1 MSTPIWKWMRRRWR
15 WPNLSDG
22 KGGEGPLGRRIG
34 LLLLPALLLLLTAA
48 SGRDPIRAN
57 KAYEEGDYE
66 LAAELYLE
74 ALQSEPENSRLHFNL
89 ASSLAML
96 GRMEEAMQ
104 AYEEARALTED
115 LSEQAL
121 SEYNMG
127 NLLAWNS
134 DPAAAAELYR
144 EALRKNPMDADARHN
159 YELARKEHEQL
170 QQQMSG
176 ETPENDEEEENRQQE
191 SEPDSRQGETPP
203 DEPPADSGSRQQQEM
218 SREEAEN
225 ILDAL
230 QQRERDLL
238 ESMQKR
244 AETENPDEEKDW

>member
-1 MSTPIWKWMRRRWR
+1 
-15 WPNLSDG
+15 
-22 KGGEGPLGRRIG
+22 
-34 LLLLPALLLLLTAA
+34 
-48 SGRDPIRAN
+48 
-57 KAYEEGDYE
+57 
-66 LAAELYLE
+66 
-74 ALQSEPENSRLHFNL
+74 
-89 ASSLAML
+89 
-96 GRMEEAMQ
+96 
-104 AYEEARALTED
+104 
-115 LSEQAL
+115 
-121 SEYNMG
+121 
-127 NLLAWNS
+127 
-134 DPAAAAELYR
+134 
-144 EALRKNPMDADARHN
+144 
-159 YELARKEHEQL
+159 
-170 QQQMSG
+170 MSG